1 MRRQLLVL
9 VAATTSLVLV
19 AFLVPLALLL
29 RSNAEDK
36 AMAVAIQNTQSLAT
50 IVGTLGPE
58 RLSVDLHQVNRS
70 GDQQVSVFLPDGTV
84 LGAPG
89 SVDNPVRLAMRGTS
103 FSTVLPEDQGRAVLV
118 PVQGLPNGTAVVRT
132 VVPIEVLHR
141 GVTTAWL
148 IIGGLGIALLGLAV
162 LLADRLGRALVRSVS
177 QVAAV
182 SDQLASGD
190 LAARVVPQG
199 PPEVRRVGAELNRL
213 AARIGELLT
222 AEREEVADLSHRL
235 RTPVTALR
243 LDADSLRDAEERT
256 RIDADID
263 ELARMVDEVIRSARR
278 PVREGVGACGDLAG
292 VVAERARFWSALAED
307 QGRSLDWAP
316 PDGTP
321 PDGILPGGT
330 PPGGALLVR
339 ASADDLVAAVD
350 ALFGNVFAHTPEGVG
365 MTVWVEPRPDG
376 GARLVMDDAGPG
388 FPDGT
393 VLERGASGA
402 GSTGLGLDIVR
413 RTAEASGGRV
423 ILGVS
428 TAGGARVVAEF
439 GAPDRIAGPRG
450 HRHGRKP

>member
-29 RSNAEDK
+29 RSDAEDR
-36 AMAVAIQNTQSLAT
+36 AMAVAVQNTQSRAT
-50 IVGTLGPE
+50 IVGTLGVE
-58 RLSVDLHQVNRS
+58 RLAVDLSQVNGG

-89 SVDNPVRLAMRGTS
+89 SVDDAVRLARRGTS
-103 FSTVLPEDQGRAVLV
+103 FSTVLSDGRGRAVLV
-118 PVQGLPNGTAVVRT
+118 PVQGLPGGTAVVRT
-132 VVPIEVLHR
+132 LVPMDVLHR
-141 GVTTAWL
+141 GVTAAWL
-148 IIGGLGIALLGLAV
+148 IIGGMGIALLGLAV
-162 LLADRLGRALVRSVS
+162 LLADQLGRALVRSVS

-199 PPEVRRVGAELNRL
+199 PAEVRRVGAELNRL

-243 LDADSLRDAEERT
+243 LDTDSLHDAEERARLT
-256 RIDADID
+256 ADID

-278 PVREGVGACGDLAG
+278 PVREGIGACGDLAG

-307 QGRSLDWAP
+307 QGRSLDWQS
-316 PDGTP
+316 PDGT
-321 PDGILPGGT
+321 LP
-330 PPGGALLVR
+330 VR
-339 ASADDLVAAVD
+339 ASQDDLVAAVD
-350 ALFGNVFAHTPEGVG
+350 ALFGNVFAHTPEGVAL
-365 MTVWVEPRPDG
+365 TVRVEPRAGG
-376 GARLVMDDAGPG
+376 GARLVVDDAGPG
-388 FPDGT
+388 FPDGA
-393 VLERGASGA
+393 VLERGRSGA

-413 RTAEASGGRV
+413 RTAEASGGR
-423 ILGVS
+423 ISLGVS

-439 GAPDRIAGPRG
+439 GAPG
-450 HRHGRKP
+450 